1 MFKNRKEPVLP
12 IPSEL
17 YDEIGQLGDRVR
29 GLREDIARIRS
40 QYALL
45 VQSPKSLRVDDLGAP
60 TDPRDAAILVH
71 QGLRVVDR
79 DLETVAKGIGWV
91 HGPAS
96 RISLTDAAVEHREQQ
111 LAQQRPPIEST
122 R

>member
-1 MFKNRKEPVLP
+1 MFKYRKEPVLP

-29 GLREDIARIRS
+29 GLREDIARIRG

-45 VQSPKSLRVDDLGAP
+45 VQSPTSLRVDDLGPP
-60 TDPRDAAILVH
+60 TDPREAAILTH
-71 QGLRVVDR
+71 QGLRVMDR
-79 DLETVAKGIGWV
+79 DLETVEKGISWV
-91 HGPAS
+91 RGPAS
-96 RISLTDAAVEHREQQ
+96 RISLTGAATDHREQQ
-111 LAQQRPPIEST
+111 IAAQRPPIERT